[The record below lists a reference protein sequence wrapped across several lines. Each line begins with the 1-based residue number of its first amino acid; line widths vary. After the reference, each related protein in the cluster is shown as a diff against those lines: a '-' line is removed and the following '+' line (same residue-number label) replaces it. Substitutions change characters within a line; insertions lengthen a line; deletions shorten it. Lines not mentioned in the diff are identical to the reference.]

1 MIKLYQKTDYYWYY
15 LVFYV
20 LSDFGIGTI
29 WYFVVLSD
37 FGIGTFWYF
46 VVLTYFCS
54 FCFLCYFQI
63 FSRQWYYMVFMVLS
77 GFGTGTFWYFMVLF
91 RENYTLAR
99 KEMELSVTI

>member
-1 MIKLYQKTDYYWYY
+1 M
-15 LVFYV
+15 V
-20 LSDFGIGTI
+20 LSEFCIGTI

-37 FGIGTFWYF
+37 FGIGTYILYNLVFCGTHVFWQ
-46 VVLTYFCS
+46 
-54 FCFLCYFQI
+54 FLVFYVTFRFLVGNGTI
-63 FSRQWYYMVFMVLS
+63 WYFMVLS